1 MCFEAQLE
9 NLFFVTNSVAGRC
22 GPDKVMWDLEELWS
36 SGVRAIISVNDGES
50 VHISRL
56 KAIGFAYEH
65 IPLSSNAPVQ
75 SGDFEV
81 CLDALPRIIKF
92 IEQNET
98 QGKVVVHCKSGK
110 DRTGL
115 ALAAYLLKSKGFG
128 VEESMAAVKDVRD
141 IAFSAPDWDWFTEK
155 VLVGLPNT

>member
-1 MCFEAQLE
+1 ME
-9 NLFFVTNSVAGRC
+9 NLFLVTNSVAGRC

-81 CLDALPRIIKF
+81 CLDAFPRI
-92 IEQNET
+92 
-98 QGKVVVHCKSGK
+98 
-110 DRTGL
+110 
-115 ALAAYLLKSKGFG
+115 
-128 VEESMAAVKDVRD
+128 
-141 IAFSAPDWDWFTEK
+141 
-155 VLVGLPNT
+155 